1 VFVVSSFAVKLPNTK
16 YETQLKMKNEKLEKN
31 PEDRHPFFD
40 QLSQLWRNKTAVLG
54 LVIITIF
61 ILSAIFAPYLSP
73 HNPIENSLYDQL
85 KPPVWHATGTWK
97 NILGTDDLG
106 RDILSR
112 LIYGARVSLLVAVIS
127 VGLAFLCGTLLG
139 CISGYYKG
147 FRDSSIMRFMDIIL
161 AFPYILLAIV
171 VVAYLGPNLQN
182 AMIAIAITY
191 IPRFARIVR
200 GSVLE
205 ECEKDYVSAARAIG
219 ARDFRII
226 FIAILPNCLGPLIV
240 QTTLGFASA
249 ILDMAALSFL
259 GLGAQPP
266 TPEWGAMIAKSRA
279 LILRASWVMTFPG
292 LAILFAVLGFNLLGD
307 GLRDALDPRLRD

>member
-1 VFVVSSFAVKLPNTK
+1 MN
-16 YETQLKMKNEKLEKN
+16 KNKPKKN

-40 QLSQLWRNKTAVLG
+40 QISQLWRNKTAILG
-54 LVIITIF
+54 LIIITVF

-73 HNPIENSLYDQL
+73 HDPVGTSLYDQL
-85 KPPVWHATGTWK
+85 KPPVWHPTGKWE

-112 LIYGARVSLLVAVIS
+112 LIYGARVSLLVSVVS
-127 VGLAFLCGTLLG
+127 VGLAFIIGTLLG
-139 CISGYYKG
+139 CFSGYYKG
-147 FRDSSIMRFMDIIL
+147 IMDSTIMRIMDIIL

-171 VVAYLGPNLQN
+171 VVAYLGPSLQN

-191 IPRFARIVR
+191 VPRFARIVR

-219 ARDFRII
+219 ASDLRII
-226 FIAILPNCLGPLIV
+226 FIAILPNCFGPLIV

>member
-1 VFVVSSFAVKLPNTK
+1 MNSKKSKK
-16 YETQLKMKNEKLEKN
+16 S
-31 PEDRHPFFD
+31 PEDRHPFID
-40 QLSQLWRNKTAVLG
+40 QLSQLWRNKTAVAG
-54 LVIITIF
+54 LIIIIIF
-61 ILSAIFAPYLSP
+61 ILCGIFAPFLSP
-73 HNPIENSLYDQL
+73 HDPLETSLYDQL
-85 KPPVWHATGTWK
+85 KPPVWHQGGAWK

-112 LIYGARVSLLVAVIS
+112 LIYGARVSLAVAVVS
-127 VGLAFLCGTLLG
+127 VGLAFCLGTLFG
-139 CISGYYKG
+139 CIAGYYKG
-147 FRDSSIMRFMDIIL
+147 RSDSIIMRVMDMIL
-161 AFPYILLAIV
+161 SFPYILLAIV
-171 VVAYLGPNLQN
+171 IVAYLGPNLRN
-182 AMIAIAITY
+182 AMIAIGITY

-205 ECEKDYVSAARAIG
+205 ECEKDYVTSARAIG
-219 ARDFRII
+219 ARDLRII

-240 QTTLGFASA
+240 QTTLSFASS
-249 ILDMAALSFL
+249 ILDAAALSFL

>member
-1 VFVVSSFAVKLPNTK
+1 
-16 YETQLKMKNEKLEKN
+16 MKSEKPKKN
-31 PEDRHPFFD
+31 PEDRHPVID
-40 QLSQLWRNKTAVLG
+40 QISQLWRNKTAVAG
-54 LVIITIF
+54 LVIIVLF
-61 ILSAIFAPYLSP
+61 IISAILAPFLSP
-73 HNPIENSLYDQL
+73 HNPIETSLYDQL
-85 KPPVWHATGTWK
+85 KPPVWHETGTWAH
-97 NILGTDDLG
+97 ILGTDDLG

-112 LIYGARVSLLVAVIS
+112 LIYGARVSLVVAVIS
-127 VGLAFLCGTLLG
+127 VGLAFCCGTLLG
-139 CISGYYKG
+139 CFSGYYKG
-147 FRDSSIMRFMDIIL
+147 FRDSIIMRFMDIIL

-171 VVAYLGPNLQN
+171 VVAYLGPSLQN

-191 IPRFARIVR
+191 VPRFARIVR

-219 ARDFRII
+219 AGDLRII
-226 FIAILPNCLGPLIV
+226 FITILPNCLGPLIV

-249 ILDMAALSFL
+249 VLDMAALSFL

-266 TPEWGAMIAKSRA
+266 TPEWGAMIAHSRA

-292 LAILFAVLGFNLLGD
+292 LAILCAVLGFNLLGD

>member
-1 VFVVSSFAVKLPNTK
+1 
-16 YETQLKMKNEKLEKN
+16 MKKEKPRKN
-31 PEDRHPFFD
+31 PEDRHPFLD
-40 QLSQLWRNKTAVLG
+40 QISQLWRNKTAVAG
-54 LVIITIF
+54 LFIIAVFLI
-61 ILSAIFAPYLSP
+61 SALLAPYISP
-73 HNPIENSLYDQL
+73 GNPIETSLYDQL
-85 KPPVWHATGTWK
+85 KPPVWHDAGTWK

-112 LIYGARVSLLVAVIS
+112 LIYGARVSLVVAVIS
-127 VGLAFLCGTLLG
+127 AGLG
-139 CISGYYKG
+139 CFSGYYKG
-147 FRDSSIMRFMDIIL
+147 LRDSVIMRFMDIIL

-171 VVAYLGPNLQN
+171 VVAYLGPSLQN

-219 ARDFRII
+219 AGDLRII

-266 TPEWGAMIAKSRA
+266 TPEWGAMIAHSRA